1 LLAELIH
8 DPPINSCCDSDC
20 ISNRCFSSL
29 VGGLHA
35 EECQIHQPIAL
46 IRILIVEW
54 NAFVGWIIRCRVHAF
69 PDLCA
74 HSCSIHVIQFLV
86 KKVVNHGLEPSLSVN
101 IETAKKN
108 RTVLHD
114 ALLDSL
120 AAFMTPITEADS
132 IRCGLSEQGECPTWI
147 QGCKADVVI

>member
-1 LLAELIH
+1 ME
-8 DPPINSCCDSDC
+8 
-20 ISNRCFSSL
+20 CF
-29 VGGLHA
+29 
-35 EECQIHQPIAL
+35 
-46 IRILIVEW
+46 
-54 NAFVGWIIRCRVHAF
+54 
-69 PDLCA
+69 
-74 HSCSIHVIQFLV
+74 QFLV

-132 IRCGLSEQGECPTWI
+132 FRCGLSEQGECPTWI
-147 QGCKADVVI
+147 QGRCCYLSPFFYLLLTIGTEYFRPSSP